1 MDTSQKIFRFEG
13 TGNSFKN
20 QSSSLVLP
28 RNTAFLHKQL
38 WKILAFMLFVY
49 ILNFFKGVISLWVSS
64 TSRKH
69 EHENGN

>member
-38 WKILAFMLFVY
+38 
-49 ILNFFKGVISLWVSS
+49 
-64 TSRKH
+64 
-69 EHENGN
+69 